1 MGYMYGA
8 KPKTVKRAKYVRSK
22 PKPKAKTYSVAR
34 LAPERVFT
42 QRSLNVLSRPP
53 VLSIKH
59 RSKLLYNDNRT
70 ITATSA
76 ASNAYV
82 FSANGLYDPD
92 ITSGI
97 TGHQPMGFDQLM
109 LLYEHY
115 TVTNARITVSF
126 VNESAAENAYVGIAL
141 FPDSSVETV
150 PTKMIENGLLKREW
164 LAPNNGTAKSQCSVV
179 HECKIAKLNGR
190 PGNIVGD
197 DLYRGDSASNPTEQS
212 YFHVFA
218 YNIATANSI
227 TVRFDVLIEYDAVF
241 TEPRKLVQS

>member
-1 MGYMYGA
+1 MGMMNGA
-8 KPKTVKRAKYVRSK
+8 KPKTIKRAKYVAVK
-22 PKPKAKTYSVAR
+22 PAAKSYSVVK
-34 LAPERVFT
+34 LAPQRTLT

-53 VLSIKH
+53 VLNVKH
-59 RSKLLYNDNRT
+59 RSKLLYNDNRLLACT
-70 ITATSA
+70 GA

-92 ITSGI
+92 ITGA
-97 TGHQPMGFDQLM
+97 GHQPMGYDQLM
-109 LLYEHY
+109 ALYEHY

-126 VNESAAENAYVGIAL
+126 VNESTTENAYVGIAM

-164 LAPNNGTAKSQCSVV
+164 LAPNAGSSKSQCSITYS
-179 HECKIAKLNGR
+179 CKIAKLNGR

-212 YFHVFA
+212 YFHIFA
-218 YNIATANSI
+218 YNLSTVS
-227 TVRFDVLIEYDAVF
+227 TCSVRFDVVIEYDAMF
-241 TEPRKLVQS
+241 TEPRKLTQS